1 MNVLCHSHQCVCV
14 NKEFHCGHDLKE
26 EKGADRTL
34 HVMCMYIVSIIQN
47 WAEMLKTCGHIHYI
61 M

>member
-1 MNVLCHSHQCVCV
+1 MTVVCHSHRCVCV

-34 HVMCMYIVSIIQN
+34 HVLCMCTVSIIQN
-47 WAEMLKTCGHIHYI
+47 WADMWKTGGQNHYI